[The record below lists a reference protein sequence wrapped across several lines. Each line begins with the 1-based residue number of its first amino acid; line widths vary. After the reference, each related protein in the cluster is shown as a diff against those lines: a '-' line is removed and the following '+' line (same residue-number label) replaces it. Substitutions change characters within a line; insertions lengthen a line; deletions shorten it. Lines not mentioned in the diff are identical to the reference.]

1 MVPMQSNS
9 MLNASLS
16 YACFTIFFI
25 LTGLTT
31 LASSMNLLVLR
42 LATINAEEQVQE
54 KLEAAEAKRQA
65 VHLEGDVIS
74 PNARF
79 LVTQE
84 KPEQC
89 DTISVCSCTCL
100 DHKIW
105 QGKKRSKNRKDIN
118 DKTKIPI
125 IRKPNNT
132 KVKRLVNYRQSDT
145 DLFTSSTKERSDNEK
160 TSKFCFKSCG
170 ASGSISGNLAQKE
183 NNKNNNNA
191 DTDDNNNS
199 TTSASNVNQ
208 KTSKLKR
215 FSI

>member
-1 MVPMQSNS
+1 MQSGGND
-9 MLNASLS
+9 NLS

-74 PNARF
+74 PNGRL

-84 KPEQC
+84 VPEKC

-105 QGKKRSKNRKDIN
+105 KGKRRSKNNSTNYKAN
-118 DKTKIPI
+118 
-125 IRKPNNT
+125 
-132 KVKRLVNYRQSDT
+132 KVKRLAFSKYADVESCEKDFSDKV
-145 DLFTSSTKERSDNEK
+145 SN
-160 TSKFCFKSCG
+160 KFCFKRG
-170 ASGSISGNLAQKE
+170 TASSKISLPEKRDIFNGRD
-183 NNKNNNNA
+183 NKNNG
-191 DTDDNNNS
+191 DIDDDDDNCVGGGVQDALLNFS
-199 TTSASNVNQ
+199 YLT
-208 KTSKLKR
+208 KLKR
-215 FSI
+215 NSI